1 MFEGLKPSVKVYH
14 GQNVFIPNSVTKVNF
29 EDLSS
34 IDDTI
39 YLHISNLT
47 PPDVLNKPYQNA
59 KRVMV
64 YVPKKALVTYEK
76 SKWST
81 FTLYAEPNPVLQVSI
96 DKDSLKMKKGSSAQL
111 SATILPSDADD
122 LSVSWYSSDET
133 IAKVDRDGVI
143 TSISSGNAT
152 IYVKAEGNPSLIDSC
167 FITVF
172 QPVSEI
178 RLNNVDKK
186 IKVRESFNLMAT
198 ISPSDAD
205 DKSVIWTSSNDS
217 IATVVNGKVTG
228 VKAGTALITA
238 TSSADRKITSH
249 CVVNVLQPVEGVELD
264 KSSYLFNKIG
274 ETEQLT
280 ATVLPEDANNKAI
293 KWKSTAEDVCYVSN
307 GKIVAIGYGT
317 AVIIA
322 TTADGGF
329 MATCT
334 VTVNNSTDIN
344 ELKIN
349 KDLSFKIYTVDGKQI
364 SKLQKGINIIRFRNG
379 VSKTIIVNE

>member
-1 MFEGLKPSVKVYH
+1 
-14 GQNVFIPNSVTKVNF
+14 
-29 EDLSS
+29 
-34 IDDTI
+34 
-39 YLHISNLT
+39 
-47 PPDVLNKPYQNA
+47 
-59 KRVMV
+59 MV